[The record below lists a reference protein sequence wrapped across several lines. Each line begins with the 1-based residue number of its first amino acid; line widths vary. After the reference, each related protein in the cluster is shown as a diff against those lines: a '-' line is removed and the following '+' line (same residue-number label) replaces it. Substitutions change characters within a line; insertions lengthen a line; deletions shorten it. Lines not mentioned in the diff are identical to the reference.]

1 MDQSQSSQPIPRGR
15 GCSCRRPSHIL
26 VECTTLEA
34 SQNMKLDVA
43 DESVS
48 LQTTIEKTKLFYIGM
63 NTEQSSSFPIK
74 YVLRK
79 SFHIDQTSLS
89 LLPQSSEVHSTPPQ
103 NIISHATD
111 ANKDTTSSATKRTLD
126 FQKDISATIPRF
138 YCSVR

>member
-111 ANKDTTSSATKRTLD
+111 ANKDTTR
-126 FQKDISATIPRF
+126 
-138 YCSVR
+138 